1 MWEVMNCC
9 VIMHNMI
16 IESEWAAPTDDHA
29 YDYVGPLAQLDDQV
43 PAEFSTF
50 LTMHM
55 EIRNAEEH
63 NRLQADLVEHLW
75 SHEKETRDLPQI
87 LLKFCV

>member
-16 IESEWAAPTDDHA
+16 IESERAEPDNDHA

-43 PAEFSTF
+43 PAEFSAF
-50 LTMHM
+50 LATHM

-63 NRLQADLVEHLW
+63 HRLRADLFEHLW
-75 SHEKETRDLPQI
+75 S
-87 LLKFCV
+87 LKGNA